1 MALNILS
8 TSVALPYF
16 VDQWNKYLMF
26 SLQYLL
32 EASTTLLEAIHV
44 DYWVGKERNLID

>member
-16 VDQWNKYLMF
+16 ADQWNLMF

-32 EASTTLLEAIHV
+32 EALTTLLEAIHM
-44 DYWVGKERNLID
+44 DSWVGKERNLID